1 MDLNFYITILSRGVR
16 FFSDRIANKYPNLT
30 VNNCLIEE
38 YKSPIKFDNIIIS
51 HVLEHVY
58 KPENV
63 ILKTYD
69 LLNTGGRLFVSVPN
83 ANSLHRQIAQNMGLI
98 KSVNDFSE
106 KDKHH
111 GHRKIFDLHS
121 LNQLF
126 TNYGG
131 LGVIAEGGY
140 YLKPF
145 TDSMINNMASDELL
159 KGLMDTGE
167 AYPEISV
174 EIYIILEKT

>member
-1 MDLNFYITILSRGVR
+1 M
-16 FFSDRIANKYPNLT
+16 
-30 VNNCLIEE
+30 
-38 YKSPIKFDNIIIS
+38 
-51 HVLEHVY
+51 
-58 KPENV
+58 
-63 ILKTYD
+63 
-69 LLNTGGRLFVSVPN
+69 
-83 ANSLHRQIAQNMGLI
+83 
-98 KSVNDFSE
+98 
-106 KDKHH
+106 
-111 GHRKIFDLHS
+111 
-121 LNQLF
+121 NQLF

-167 AYPEISV
+167 AYPEISA